1 MTNQMKEIIEEIAAF
16 QKELEQRPAGAEA
29 KPVDR
34 TTFTLLL
41 SGISTCRKMPGI
53 EGHMGYDALY
63 RCPSGEEAAKG
74 REFLQQMHEIH
85 DRESLEEA
93 LIREFSECEQ
103 YEQFRT
109 FWVGAPMF
117 ELEELRPEGREWF
130 LASKEIAEQFA
141 PLVGERGFYAWDINE
156 KIGLCRKAAACGVIT
171 EEEFWEITDPY
182 VRMAQVFYHSWEEYA
197 QSCLCGAVY
206 FMRREE
212 KGLKD
217 FLRLNIKLVR
227 QLFEEGMAWQKNGWY
242 QPETRE
248 WAALFDVSQKCLVTK
263 AALEEERIGYMYRQ
277 KPETDFADCGWRF
290 LTGDETEEYMKQPGN
305 IVLCSFSD
313 ICNIAPRVRAYFY
326 AGYGRQYVRT
336 EEGWKEIL

>member
-1 MTNQMKEIIEEIAAF
+1 MTNQITEMIEEIAAF
-16 QKELEQRPAGAEA
+16 QKELEQMPKSKEA

-34 TTFTLLL
+34 TAFTLLL

-63 RCPSGEEAAKG
+63 HCPTEEAAAKG
-74 REFLQQMHEIH
+74 REFLQQMYEIR
-85 DRESLEEA
+85 DRESLEAA
-93 LIREFSECEQ
+93 LLREFSDCEQ

-117 ELEELRPEGREWF
+117 ALEELRPEGREWF
-130 LASKEIAEQFA
+130 LASKEMAACFA
-141 PLVGERGFYAWDINE
+141 PLVGERGLYAWDINE

-171 EEEFWEITDPY
+171 EEAFWEITDPY

-197 QSCLCGAVY
+197 LSCLCGAVY

-212 KGLKD
+212 EGLND
-217 FLRLNIKLVR
+217 FLKLNIRLVR

-242 QPETRE
+242 HPEARE
-248 WAALFDVSQKCLVTK
+248 WAALFDMSQKCLVTK
-263 AALEEERIGYMYRQ
+263 KALEEERVGYMYRQ
-277 KPETDFADCGWRF
+277 EPETDFSDSGWRF
-290 LTGDETEEYMKQPGN
+290 LTGDETEEYVNQPGN

-313 ICNIAPRVRAYFY
+313 ICNIAPCVRAYFY
-326 AGYGRQYVRT
+326 ADYGRQYIRT
-336 EEGWKEIL
+336 KEGWEEIA